1 MHGMQRYPGRLWP
14 LQGNEVYKT
23 AKRIRRCVV
32 NDAGGAIV
40 EMALSSAILFAM
52 FFGVFELSFAS
63 YTYHYVAAAAR
74 EGARFAIVRGSTSC
88 TNTPNLSNCNASDT
102 VIGNFVKGLPYPGIN
117 AAANMTVTTTWLTA
131 TTDTSTGATLT
142 TWAACGTTASCRA
155 PGNMVSVT
163 VTYAFPLMIPF
174 VPKKTINVTSS
185 SQLAVQ
191 Q

>member
-74 EGARFAIVRGSTSC
+74 ETSLD
-88 TNTPNLSNCNASDT
+88 NP
-102 VIGNFVKGLPYPGIN
+102 
-117 AAANMTVTTTWLTA
+117 
-131 TTDTSTGATLT
+131 
-142 TWAACGTTASCRA
+142 ACCR
-155 PGNMVSVT
+155 
-163 VTYAFPLMIPF
+163 
-174 VPKKTINVTSS
+174 
-185 SQLAVQ
+185 
-191 Q
+191 

>member
-1 MHGMQRYPGRLWP
+1 MRGMLRYLGKLWTFMATRSTATAIADSQIACSMTLVGP
-14 LQGNEVYKT
+14 LSKW
-23 AKRIRRCVV
+23 RI
-32 NDAGGAIV
+32 
-40 EMALSSAILFAM
+40 SSAILFAM

-131 TTDTSTGATLT
+131 TTDGSTGT
-142 TWAACGTTASCRA
+142 T
-155 PGNMVSVT
+155 
-163 VTYAFPLMIPF
+163 
-174 VPKKTINVTSS
+174 
-185 SQLAVQ
+185 
-191 Q
+191 